1 MGYLVLTRKYRPQD
15 FNEVLGQPHVTK
27 TLMSALSKGRVG
39 HSYLFS
45 GPRGV
50 GKTSVARILAKA
62 VNCKKGIVEN
72 PCNECENCKAI
83 TNCNAVDVI
92 EIDGASNRGI
102 DEIRSLRESISYSP
116 VQSAFKV
123 YIIDEVHM
131 LTKEAFNALLKT
143 LEEPPAHVI
152 FIFATTE
159 PQKVPKTV
167 LSRCQRFDFRML
179 TNREIL
185 EKLKELTKSE
195 NVKAT
200 DEALSLISSRAE
212 GAIRDAEGMLE
223 QMISYSEGEINEND
237 VRDVFGFIGNNLY
250 LELFKGIKNS
260 EEEKIIKCVEETAVS
275 GYDLREFTSGWLKFL
290 RDLLLCKLNV
300 KDPTSTVSRQELKKL
315 TADVSTEFITAALN
329 LSVDLEKDI
338 RLLSHSPVY
347 LELAMLRMARI
358 PNLRDINILIKEI
371 SQGIQPKDK
380 IQENK
385 ENHTNKK
392 PQEKIENYTN
402 NKENIKSPK
411 NAQEV
416 WETIMTKL
424 DETNGKNF
432 LKAFLK
438 DAEPVLF
445 EDNILRI
452 KVPSTHKNH
461 LNEDIHFLRDAL
473 KETTGKDI
481 DIEIIT
487 YEEKPETKLR
497 DNTMVTKVKEIFNA
511 EEFI

>member
-1 MGYLVLTRKYRPQD
+1 MGYLVLTRKYRPQNFD
-15 FNEVLGQPHVTK
+15 EVLGQPHVTK
-27 TLMSALSKGRVG
+27 TLMSAMAKGRVG

-83 TNCNAVDVI
+83 TNCNSVDVI

-102 DEIRSLRESISYSP
+102 DEIRSLRESVSYSP

-143 LEEPPAHVI
+143 LEEPPSHVI

-179 TNREIL
+179 SNGEIFG
-185 EKLKELTKSE
+185 KLKELAKLE
-195 NVKAT
+195 GVKAT

-223 QMISYSEGEINEND
+223 QLISYSEGEITADD

-250 LELFKGIKNS
+250 LELFGGIKNS
-260 EEEKIIKCVEETAVS
+260 EENEIIRCVEEIARR

-290 RDLLLCKLNV
+290 RSLILCKLEI
-300 KDPTSTVSRQELKKL
+300 KDTTSTVPREELIKL
-315 TADVSTEFITAALN
+315 TENVSKEFITAVLN

-338 RLLSHSPVY
+338 RLISHSPVY
-347 LELAMLRMARI
+347 LELAMLRMAKI
-358 PNLRDINILIKEI
+358 PNLRDINTLIKKMSEEI
-371 SQGIQPKDK
+371 PLKENPQKKKEKETNSITITKPPKDAQDIWKAIIKK
-380 IQENK
+380 I
-385 ENHTNKK
+385 
-392 PQEKIENYTN
+392 
-402 NKENIKSPK
+402 
-411 NAQEV
+411 
-416 WETIMTKL
+416 
-424 DETNGKNF
+424 DGTNGKNF

-438 DAEPVLF
+438 DAEPVSF
-445 EDNILRI
+445 EDDILRI
-452 KVPSTHKNH
+452 KVPSTHKKH
-461 LNEDIHFLRDAL
+461 LDEDIHFLRGAL

-487 YEEKPETKLR
+487 YQQKIETKLR
-497 DNTMVTKVKEIFNA
+497 DNSMITKVKEIFDA

>member
-1 MGYLVLTRKYRPQD
+1 MGYLVLTRKYRPQNFD
-15 FNEVLGQPHVTK
+15 EVLGQSHVTR
-27 TLMSALSKGRVG
+27 TLMSALKKQRVG

-62 VNCKKGIVEN
+62 VNCKKGIVDN

-83 TNCNAVDVI
+83 TNGNAVDVI

-102 DEIRSLRESISYSP
+102 DEIRALRESVSYSP
-116 VQSAFKV
+116 IQSAFKV

-143 LEEPPAHVI
+143 LEEPPSHII

-167 LSRCQRFDFRML
+167 MSRCQRFDFRAL
-179 TNREIL
+179 SNKEIFG
-185 EKLKELTKSE
+185 KLKELASAEK
-195 NVKAT
+195 VKAT
-200 DEALSLISSRAE
+200 DEALSLIASRAE

-223 QMISYSEGEINEND
+223 QLISYSEGEINAHD
-237 VRDVFGFIGNNLY
+237 VREVFGFIGDSLY
-250 LELFKGIKNS
+250 LKLFEGIKNS
-260 EEEKIIKCVEETAVS
+260 EESEIISNIEEVTQK

-290 RDLLLCKLNV
+290 RELLLCKLEIKNISPLESD
-300 KDPTSTVSRQELKKL
+300 KQMIELSK
-315 TADVSTEFITAALN
+315 DVSAEFITAVLN
-329 LSVDLEKDI
+329 LSADLERDI
-338 RLLSHSPVY
+338 KLLPHSPVY

-358 PNLRDINILIKEI
+358 PNLRDINTLIKELRQNTTTLEE
-371 SQGIQPKDK
+371 SGEQKDDEK
-380 IQENK
+380 PVPI
-385 ENHTNKK
+385 KK
-392 PQEKIENYTN
+392 NPLSKSAGNSEELWNTIIERINGTG
-402 NKENIKSPK
+402 
-411 NAQEV
+411 
-416 WETIMTKL
+416 
-424 DETNGKNF
+424 GKNF

-438 DAEPVLF
+438 DAEPVSF

-461 LNEDIHFLRDAL
+461 LDEDIHFLRDAL
-473 KETTGKDI
+473 KKETEKDI

-487 YEEKPETKLR
+487 YEQKRETKLR
-497 DNTMVTKVKEIFNA
+497 DNSMVLKIKEIFNA

>member
-1 MGYLVLTRKYRPQD
+1 
-15 FNEVLGQPHVTK
+15 
-27 TLMSALSKGRVG
+27 MSALKKKRVG

-83 TNCNAVDVI
+83 TNGNSVDVI

-102 DEIRSLRESISYSP
+102 DEIRALRESVSYSP
-116 VQSAFKV
+116 IQSPFKV

-143 LEEPPAHVI
+143 LEEPPSHII

-167 LSRCQRFDFRML
+167 MSRCQRFDFRAL
-179 TNREIL
+179 SNKEIFG
-185 EKLKELTKSE
+185 KLKELASAEK
-195 NVKAT
+195 VKAT
-200 DEALSLISSRAE
+200 DEALSLIASRAE

-223 QMISYSEGEINEND
+223 QLISYSEGEINAHD
-237 VRDVFGFIGNNLY
+237 VREVFGFIGDNLY
-250 LELFKGIKNS
+250 LKLFKGIKNS
-260 EEEKIIKCVEETAVS
+260 EENEIIKNIEEVTQK

-290 RDLLLCKLNV
+290 RELLLCKLEIKNINPLESD
-300 KDPTSTVSRQELKKL
+300 KQMIELSK
-315 TADVSTEFITAALN
+315 DVSTEFITAVLN
-329 LSVDLEKDI
+329 LSADLEKDI
-338 RLLSHSPVY
+338 KLLPHSPVY
-347 LELAMLRMARI
+347 LELAMLRMLRI
-358 PNLRDINILIKEI
+358 PNLRDINTLIKEL
-371 SQGIQPKDK
+371 SASTTSLEKSSE
-380 IQENK
+380 QENEKK
-385 ENHTNKK
+385 EGKPVSVKKNPLNKS
-392 PQEKIENYTN
+392 
-402 NKENIKSPK
+402 IKNS
-411 NAQEV
+411 EEL
-416 WETIMTKL
+416 WDTIMKKINGTG
-424 DETNGKNF
+424 GKNF

-438 DAEPVLF
+438 DAEPVSF
-445 EDNILRI
+445 ESNILRI

-461 LNEDIHFLRDAL
+461 LDEDIHFLRDAL
-473 KETTGKDI
+473 KEEAEKDI

-487 YEEKPETKLR
+487 YEQKKETKLR
-497 DNTMVTKVKEIFNA
+497 DNSMVLKIKEIFNA

>member
-1 MGYLVLTRKYRPQD
+1 MGYLVLTRKYRPQNFD
-15 FNEVLGQPHVTK
+15 EVLGQPHVTR
-27 TLMSALSKGRVG
+27 TLMSALAKGRVG
-39 HSYLFS
+39 HSYLFT

-72 PCNECENCKAI
+72 PCNECENCIAI
-83 TNCNAVDVI
+83 TNCSSVDVI

-102 DEIRSLRESISYSP
+102 DEIRSLRDSVSYSP

-143 LEEPPAHVI
+143 LEEPPSHVI

-179 TNREIL
+179 SNQEIF
-185 EKLKELTKSE
+185 EKLKELAKEE

-223 QMISYSEGEINEND
+223 QLISYSEGEITEND
-237 VRDVFGFIGNNLY
+237 VREVFGFIGNSLY
-250 LELFKGIKNS
+250 FKLFKGIANS
-260 EEEKIIKCVEETAVS
+260 DENEIIGGVEEIAGR

-290 RDLLLCKLNV
+290 RSLLLCKLEV
-300 KDPTSTVSRQELKKL
+300 KDITSTASKENLLELTK
-315 TADVSTEFITAALN
+315 DVSTEFLTAVLN

-358 PNLRDINILIKEI
+358 PSLRDINTLIKKI
-371 SQGIQPKDK
+371 SEGAPIGNKTKKNKPEEKKTDRDK
-380 IQENK
+380 S
-385 ENHTNKK
+385 TT
-392 PQEKIENYTN
+392 P
-402 NKENIKSPK
+402 PK
-411 NAQEV
+411 NAQEL
-416 WETIMTKL
+416 WNAIITEI
-424 DETNGKNF
+424 NGASGKNF

-438 DAEPVLF
+438 DAEPVSF
-445 EDNILRI
+445 EDDILRI
-452 KVPSTHKNH
+452 KVPSTHKKH
-461 LNEDIHFLRDAL
+461 LDEDIHFLRGAL

-487 YEEKPETKLR
+487 YQQKIETKLR
-497 DNTMVTKVKEIFNA
+497 DNSMVTKVKEIFNA

>member
-1 MGYLVLTRKYRPQD
+1 MGYLVLTRKYRPQNFD
-15 FNEVLGQPHVTK
+15 EVLGQPHVTK
-27 TLMSALSKGRVG
+27 TLKSALAKGRVG

-72 PCNECENCKAI
+72 PCNQCENCKAV
-83 TNCNAVDVI
+83 TNCNSVDVI

-102 DEIRSLRESISYSP
+102 DEIRALREAVSYSP
-116 VQSAFKV
+116 VQSLFKV

-143 LEEPPAHVI
+143 LEEPPSHII

-179 TNREIL
+179 SNQEIFK
-185 EKLKELTKSE
+185 KLKELTKSE
-195 NVKAT
+195 KVKAT

-223 QMISYSEGEINEND
+223 QLISYSEGEITATD
-237 VRDVFGFIGNNLY
+237 VRDVFGFIGNILY

-260 EEEKIIKCVEETAVS
+260 EESEIIRCVEEIAQR

-290 RDLLLCKLNV
+290 RGLLLSKLEIE
-300 KDPTSTVSRQELKKL
+300 DITSTVSNKELIKL
-315 TADVSTEFITAALN
+315 SEDVSTEFITAVLN

-338 RLLSHSPVY
+338 RLISHSPVY
-347 LELAMLRMARI
+347 LELAMLRMSRI
-358 PNLRDINILIKEI
+358 PALRDINTLIEKLSQDI
-371 SQGIQPKDK
+371 SPKDK
-380 IQENK
+380 IQENNEK
-385 ENHTNKK
+385 ESN
-392 PQEKIENYTN
+392 N
-402 NKENIKSPK
+402 NKATIKPIRNEK
-411 NAQEV
+411 NL
-416 WETIMTKL
+416 WNSIITKING
-424 DETNGKNF
+424 TNGKNF

-438 DAEPVLF
+438 DAEPVSF

-452 KVPSTHKNH
+452 KVPSTHKKH
-461 LNEDIHFLRDAL
+461 LDEDIHFLRGAL

-487 YEEKPETKLR
+487 YQQKTETKLR
-497 DNTMVTKVKEIFNA
+497 DNSMVTKVKEIFNA

>member
-1 MGYLVLTRKYRPQD
+1 VRLTKKIMGYLVLTRKYRPQNFD
-15 FNEVLGQPHVTK
+15 EVLGQPHVTK
-27 TLMSALSKGRVG
+27 TLMSALAKGRVG

-72 PCNECENCKAI
+72 PCNECENCISI
-83 TNCNAVDVI
+83 TNCNSVDVI

-102 DEIRSLRESISYSP
+102 DEIRALREAVSYSP

-143 LEEPPAHVI
+143 LEEPPSHVI

-179 TNREIL
+179 SNQEIFK
-185 EKLKELTKSE
+185 KLKELTKSE

-200 DEALSLISSRAE
+200 DEALSLISARAE

-223 QMISYSEGEINEND
+223 QLISYSEGEITADD
-237 VRDVFGFIGNNLY
+237 VRDVLGFIGNTLY
-250 LELFKGIKNS
+250 LELFNGIKNS
-260 EEEKIIKCVEETAVS
+260 EENEIIRSVEEITGK

-290 RDLLLCKLNV
+290 RSLLLCKLGIE
-300 KDPTSTVSRQELKKL
+300 DITSTVSREELMKL
-315 TADVSTEFITAALN
+315 YENVSTEFITAVLN

-338 RLLSHSPVY
+338 RLIPHSPVY
-347 LELAMLRMARI
+347 LELAMLRMSRI
-358 PNLRDINILIKEI
+358 PALRDINTLIRNISNEIPLKENP
-371 SQGIQPKDK
+371 QK
-380 IQENK
+380 NK
-385 ENHTNKK
+385 EKESN
-392 PQEKIENYTN
+392 N
-402 NKENIKSPK
+402 NKATIKPPK
-411 NAQEV
+411 NAQEL
-416 WETIMTKL
+416 WNAIIIKI
-424 DETNGKNF
+424 DGTNGKNF

-438 DAEPVLF
+438 DAEPVSF
-445 EDNILRI
+445 EGNILRI
-452 KVPSTHKNH
+452 KVPSTHKKH
-461 LNEDIHFLRDAL
+461 LDEDIHFLRGEL

-487 YEEKPETKLR
+487 YQQKIETKLS
-497 DNTMVTKVKEIFNA
+497 DNSMVTKVKEIFNA

>member
-1 MGYLVLTRKYRPQD
+1 MGYLVLTRKYRPQN

-27 TLMSALSKGRVG
+27 TLMSALAKGRVG

-72 PCNECENCKAI
+72 PCNKCENCKAV
-83 TNCNAVDVI
+83 TNCNSVDVM

-102 DEIRSLRESISYSP
+102 DEIRALREAVSYVP

-143 LEEPPAHVI
+143 LEEPPSHII

-179 TNREIL
+179 SNQEIFK
-185 EKLKELTKSE
+185 KLKELVKCE
-195 NVKAT
+195 KVKAT

-223 QMISYSEGEINEND
+223 QLISYSQGEITADD
-237 VRDVFGFIGNNLY
+237 VRDVFGFIGNTLY
-250 LELFKGIKNS
+250 SKLFNGIKNS
-260 EEEKIIKCVEETAVS
+260 EENEIIRCVEEIARR

-290 RDLLLCKLNV
+290 RSLLLCKLGIE
-300 KDPTSTVSRQELKKL
+300 DITSTVSNEELIKL
-315 TADVSTEFITAALN
+315 IKNVSTEFLTAVLN

-338 RLLSHSPVY
+338 RLISHSPVY
-347 LELAMLRMARI
+347 LELAMLRMSRI
-358 PNLRDINILIKEI
+358 PALRDINTIIEKLSQDIPLKDNIRENNEKESNNDKTTIKPHKNEKEI
-371 SQGIQPKDK
+371 WNSIITK
-380 IQENK
+380 IND
-385 ENHTNKK
+385 
-392 PQEKIENYTN
+392 
-402 NKENIKSPK
+402 S
-411 NAQEV
+411 
-416 WETIMTKL
+416 
-424 DETNGKNF
+424 NGKNF

-438 DAEPVLF
+438 DAEPISF

-452 KVPSTHKNH
+452 KVPSTHKKH
-461 LNEDIHFLRDAL
+461 LDEDIHFLRGAL

-487 YEEKPETKLR
+487 YQQKIETKLR
-497 DNTMVTKVKEIFNA
+497 DNSIVTKVKEIFNA
-511 EEFI
+511 EESI

>member
-1 MGYLVLTRKYRPQD
+1 
-15 FNEVLGQPHVTK
+15 
-27 TLMSALSKGRVG
+27 MSALAKGRVG
-39 HSYLFS
+39 HSYLFT

-72 PCNECENCKAI
+72 PCNECENCIAI
-83 TNCNAVDVI
+83 TNCSSVDVI

-102 DEIRSLRESISYSP
+102 DEIRSLRESVSYSP

-143 LEEPPAHVI
+143 LEEPPSHVI

-179 TNREIL
+179 SNQEIFG
-185 EKLKELTKSE
+185 KLKELVKSE
-195 NVKAT
+195 KVKAT
-200 DEALSLISSRAE
+200 DEALYLISSRAE

-223 QMISYSEGEINEND
+223 QLISYSEGEITEND
-237 VRDVFGFIGNNLY
+237 VRDVFGFIGNTLY
-250 LELFKGIKNS
+250 LKLFKGISNS
-260 EEEKIIKCVEETAVS
+260 DEQEIIRCVEEIAGS
-275 GYDLREFTSGWLKFL
+275 GYDLREFTSGWLNFL
-290 RDLLLCKLNV
+290 RSLLLSKLEINDV
-300 KDPTSTVSRQELKKL
+300 TSTTPEEELL
-315 TADVSTEFITAALN
+315 ELNRNVSTEFLTAVLN

-358 PNLRDINILIKEI
+358 PSLRDINTLIKKI
-371 SQGIQPKDK
+371 SQGVPI
-380 IQENK
+380 ENK
-385 ENHTNKK
+385 IEENKLE
-392 PQEKIENYTN
+392 EKEPNSRT
-402 NKENIKSPK
+402 
-411 NAQEV
+411 NAQEL
-416 WETIMTKL
+416 WNAIITKING
-424 DETNGKNF
+424 TRGKNF

-438 DAEPVLF
+438 DAEPVSF

-452 KVPSTHKNH
+452 KVPSTHKKH
-461 LNEDIHFLRDAL
+461 LDEDIHFLRDAL
-473 KETTGKDI
+473 RETTGKDV
-481 DIEIIT
+481 DIEIIA
-487 YEEKPETKLR
+487 YQQKIETKLR
-497 DNTMVTKVKEIFNA
+497 DNPMVTKVREIFNA

>member
-1 MGYLVLTRKYRPQD
+1 MGYLVLTRKYRPQN
-15 FNEVLGQPHVTK
+15 FEEVLGQSHVTK
-27 TLMSALSKGRVG
+27 TLMSALKRKRVG

-72 PCNECENCKAI
+72 PCNECENCKAV
-83 TNCNAVDVI
+83 TNCNSVDVI

-102 DEIRSLRESISYSP
+102 DEIRALRESVSYSP

-143 LEEPPAHVI
+143 LEEPPSHII

-167 LSRCQRFDFRML
+167 LSRCQRFDFRAL
-179 TNREIL
+179 SNKEIF
-185 EKLKELTKSE
+185 EKLKELVSAEK
-195 NVKAT
+195 VKAT
-200 DEALSLISSRAE
+200 DEALSLIASRAE

-223 QMISYSEGEINEND
+223 QLISYSEGEINAND
-237 VRDVFGFIGNNLY
+237 VRDVFGFIGDNLY
-250 LELFKGIKNS
+250 LKLFKGIKNS
-260 EEEKIIKCVEETAVS
+260 EEAEIIKSVEEVTQK

-290 RDLLLCKLNV
+290 RELLLCKLEI
-300 KDPTSTVSRQELKKL
+300 KSITPLESDKQMIELSK
-315 TADVSTEFITAALN
+315 DVSTEFITAVLN
-329 LSVDLEKDI
+329 LSADLEKDI
-338 RLLSHSPVY
+338 RLLPHSPVY

-358 PNLRDINILIKEI
+358 PNLRDINTLIKKL
-371 SQGIQPKDK
+371 SQGITPLEKPSE
-380 IQENK
+380 QENEK
-385 ENHTNKK
+385 EENQSVIVKK
-392 PQEKIENYTN
+392 NPNTKSAKNSQELWKSIMQKINGTG
-402 NKENIKSPK
+402 
-411 NAQEV
+411 
-416 WETIMTKL
+416 
-424 DETNGKNF
+424 GKNF

-438 DAEPVLF
+438 DAEPVSF
-445 EDNILRI
+445 EDDILRI
-452 KVPSTHKNH
+452 RVPSTHKNH
-461 LNEDIHFLRDAL
+461 LDEDIHFLRNAL
-473 KETTGKDI
+473 KEETGKDI

-487 YEEKPETKLR
+487 YEQKRDTKLR
-497 DNTMVTKVKEIFNA
+497 DNSMVLKIKEIFNA

>member
-1 MGYLVLTRKYRPQD
+1 MGYLVLTRKYRPQNFD
-15 FNEVLGQPHVTK
+15 EVLGQPHVTK
-27 TLMSALSKGRVG
+27 TLMSALAKGRVG

-72 PCNECENCKAI
+72 PCNECENCLAI
-83 TNCNAVDVI
+83 TNCNSVDVI

-102 DEIRSLRESISYSP
+102 DEIRALR
-116 VQSAFKV
+116 
-123 YIIDEVHM
+123 EVHM

-143 LEEPPAHVI
+143 LEEPPSHVI

-179 TNREIL
+179 SNKEIFD
-185 EKLKELTKSE
+185 KLKELTNAEK
-195 NVKAT
+195 VKAT
-200 DEALSLISSRAE
+200 DEALSFISSRAE

-223 QMISYSEGEINEND
+223 QLISYSEGEITAD
-237 VRDVFGFIGNNLY
+237 DIRDVFGFIGNKLY
-250 LELFKGIKNS
+250 LELFNGIKNS
-260 EEEKIIKCVEETAVS
+260 KEEEIIRCVEEIAVK

-290 RDLLLCKLNV
+290 RSLLLCKLEIE
-300 KDPTSTVSRQELKKL
+300 DTTSTVSSEDLMKISE
-315 TADVSTEFITAALN
+315 DVSTEFITAVLN

-338 RLLSHSPVY
+338 RLIPHSPVY
-347 LELAMLRMARI
+347 LELAILRMSKI
-358 PNLRDINILIKEI
+358 PALRDINTLIKNISNEI
-371 SQGIQPKDK
+371 PLKEKPQK
-380 IQENK
+380 NK
-385 ENHTNKK
+385 EKESNNDKK
-392 PQEKIENYTN
+392 SI
-402 NKENIKSPK
+402 SPPE
-411 NAQEV
+411 NAQEL
-416 WETIMTKL
+416 WNAIITKVNGS
-424 DETNGKNF
+424 TGKNF

-438 DAEPVLF
+438 DAEPVSL

-452 KVPSTHKNH
+452 KVPSTHKKH
-461 LNEDIHFLRDAL
+461 LDEDIHFLRGAL
-473 KETTGKDI
+473 KETTGEDI

-487 YEEKPETKLR
+487 YQQKIETKLS
-497 DNTMVTKVKEIFNA
+497 DNSMVTKVKEIFNA

>member
-1 MGYLVLTRKYRPQD
+1 MGYLVLTRKYRPQN
-15 FNEVLGQPHVTK
+15 FNEVLGQPHVTR
-27 TLMSALSKGRVG
+27 TLMSALAKGRVG

-72 PCNECENCKAI
+72 PCNECENCIAI
-83 TNCNAVDVI
+83 TNCNSVDVI

-102 DEIRSLRESISYSP
+102 DEIRSLRESVSYSP

-143 LEEPPAHVI
+143 LEEPPSHVI

-179 TNREIL
+179 SNQEIFG
-185 EKLKELTKSE
+185 KLKELAKEE
-195 NVKAT
+195 NVQAT

-223 QMISYSEGEINEND
+223 QLISYSEGEITEDD
-237 VRDVFGFIGNNLY
+237 VRDVFGFIGNTLY
-250 LELFKGIKNS
+250 LKLFKGITNS
-260 EEEKIIKCVEETAVS
+260 DEKEIIRCVEEIAGR

-290 RDLLLCKLNV
+290 RSLLLCKLEV
-300 KDPTSTVSRQELKKL
+300 KVVASTISKEELLEL
-315 TADVSTEFITAALN
+315 TKNVSTEFLTAVLN

-358 PNLRDINILIKEI
+358 PSLRDINTLIKKI
-371 SQGIQPKDK
+371 SQGVPL
-380 IQENK
+380 ENK
-385 ENHTNKK
+385 TQGEKPEEKESNSETN
-392 PQEKIENYTN
+392 IHA
-402 NKENIKSPK
+402 PK
-411 NAQEV
+411 NAQEL
-416 WETIMTKL
+416 WNAIITKI
-424 DETNGKNF
+424 NGASGKNF

-438 DAEPVLF
+438 DAEPVSF
-445 EDNILRI
+445 EDDILRI
-452 KVPSTHKNH
+452 RVPSTHKKH
-461 LNEDIHFLRDAL
+461 LDEDIHFLRGAL

-487 YEEKPETKLR
+487 YQQKIETKLR
-497 DNTMVTKVKEIFNA
+497 DNSMVTKVKEIFNA

>member
-1 MGYLVLTRKYRPQD
+1 
-15 FNEVLGQPHVTK
+15 
-27 TLMSALSKGRVG
+27 MSALTKGRVG
-39 HSYLFS
+39 HSYLFT

-62 VNCKKGIVEN
+62 VNCKKGIAEN
-72 PCNECENCKAI
+72 PCNECENCIAI
-83 TNCNAVDVI
+83 TNCSSVDVI

-102 DEIRSLRESISYSP
+102 DEIRSLRDSISYSP

-143 LEEPPAHVI
+143 LEEPPSHVI

-179 TNREIL
+179 SNQEIF
-185 EKLKELTKSE
+185 EKLKELAKEE

-223 QMISYSEGEINEND
+223 QLISYSEGKITEDD
-237 VRDVFGFIGNNLY
+237 VREVFGFIGNTLY
-250 LELFKGIKNS
+250 LKLFKGIANS
-260 EEEKIIKCVEETAVS
+260 DETEIIKGVEEIAGR

-290 RDLLLCKLNV
+290 RSLLLCKLEV
-300 KDPTSTVSRQELKKL
+300 KDITSTVSKEELLEL
-315 TADVSTEFITAALN
+315 TKNVSTEFLTAVLN

-358 PNLRDINILIKEI
+358 PSLRDINTLIKKI
-371 SQGIQPKDK
+371 SKGIPIEKKTRENNSEEKKSNSRTNAQP
-380 IQENK
+380 
-385 ENHTNKK
+385 
-392 PQEKIENYTN
+392 
-402 NKENIKSPK
+402 PK
-411 NAQEV
+411 NAQEL
-416 WETIMTKL
+416 WNSIITKI
-424 DETNGKNF
+424 NGASGKNF

-438 DAEPVLF
+438 DAEPVSF
-445 EDNILRI
+445 EDDILRI
-452 KVPSTHKNH
+452 RVPSTHKKH
-461 LNEDIHFLRDAL
+461 LDEDIHFLRGAL
-473 KETTGKDI
+473 KETTGKDV

-487 YEEKPETKLR
+487 YQQKIETKLR
-497 DNTMVTKVKEIFNA
+497 DNSMVTKVKEIFNA

>member
-1 MGYLVLTRKYRPQD
+1 MGYLVLTRKYRPQN

-27 TLMSALSKGRVG
+27 TLMSALAKGRVG

-62 VNCKKGIVEN
+62 VNCEKGIVEN
-72 PCNECENCKAI
+72 PCNQCENCKAV
-83 TNCNAVDVI
+83 TNCNSVDVI

-102 DEIRSLRESISYSP
+102 DEIRALREAVSYSP
-116 VQSAFKV
+116 VQSLFKV

-143 LEEPPAHVI
+143 LEEPPSHII
-152 FIFATTE
+152 FVFATTE

-179 TNREIL
+179 SNQEIFK
-185 EKLKELTKSE
+185 KLKELTKSE

-223 QMISYSEGEINEND
+223 QLISYSAGEITADD
-237 VRDVFGFIGNNLY
+237 VRDVFGFIGNTLY
-250 LELFKGIKNS
+250 LELFNGIKNS
-260 EEEKIIKCVEETAVS
+260 KENEIIRCIEEIAGK

-290 RDLLLCKLNV
+290 RSLLLSKLEIEDV
-300 KDPTSTVSRQELKKL
+300 TSTVSNEELIKL
-315 TADVSTEFITAALN
+315 SENVSTEFITATLN
-329 LSVDLEKDI
+329 LSVDLEKNI
-338 RLLSHSPVY
+338 RLISHSPVY
-347 LELAMLRMARI
+347 LELAMLRMSRI
-358 PNLRDINILIKEI
+358 PALRDINTLIEKI
-371 SQGIQPKDK
+371 SQDISPKDK
-380 IQENK
+380 
-385 ENHTNKK
+385 
-392 PQEKIENYTN
+392 PQVKNEEESNN
-402 NKENIKSPK
+402 NKVNIKSPK
-411 NAQEV
+411 NEKEV
-416 WETIMTKL
+416 WNAIITKINGS
-424 DETNGKNF
+424 TGKNF

-438 DAEPVLF
+438 DAEPVSF

-452 KVPSTHKNH
+452 KVPSTHKRH
-461 LNEDIHFLRDAL
+461 LDEDIHFLRNAL

-487 YEEKPETKLR
+487 YQQKIETKLR
-497 DNTMVTKVKEIFNA
+497 DNAMVTKVKELFNA
-511 EEFI
+511 EESI

>member
-1 MGYLVLTRKYRPQD
+1 MGYLVLTRKYRPQNFD
-15 FNEVLGQPHVTK
+15 EVLGQPHVTK
-27 TLMSALSKGRVG
+27 TLMSALAKGRVG

-62 VNCKKGIVEN
+62 VNCKKGIAEN
-72 PCNECENCKAI
+72 PCNECENCIAI
-83 TNCNAVDVI
+83 TNCNSVDVM

-102 DEIRSLRESISYSP
+102 DEIRALREGVSYSP

-143 LEEPPAHVI
+143 LEEPPSHVI

-167 LSRCQRFDFRML
+167 LSRCQRFDFRIL
-179 TNREIL
+179 SNKEIFD
-185 EKLKELTKSE
+185 KLKELIKLE
-195 NVKAT
+195 KIKAT

-223 QMISYSEGEINEND
+223 QLISYSEGEITGDD
-237 VRDVFGFIGNNLY
+237 VRDVFGFIGNKLY
-250 LELFKGIKNS
+250 LELFNGIKSS
-260 EEEKIIKCVEETAVS
+260 EGEEIIRCVEEIAVK

-290 RDLLLCKLNV
+290 RSLLLCKLGIE
-300 KDPTSTVSRQELKKL
+300 DITSTVSRDALVKISE
-315 TADVSTEFITAALN
+315 DVSTEFITAVLN

-338 RLLSHSPVY
+338 RLIPYSPVY
-347 LELAMLRMARI
+347 LELAMLRMSKI
-358 PNLRDINILIKEI
+358 PALRDINTLIKNI
-371 SQGIQPKDK
+371 SN
-380 IQENK
+380 ETLLK
-385 ENHTNKK
+385 EN
-392 PQEKIENYTN
+392 PQEEKKERKPEND
-402 NKENIKSPK
+402 KLVIKAPE
-411 NAQEV
+411 NAQEL
-416 WETIMTKL
+416 WNAIITKVNGS
-424 DETNGKNF
+424 TGKNF

-438 DAEPVLF
+438 DAEPVSF

-452 KVPSTHKNH
+452 KVPSTHKKH
-461 LNEDIHFLRDAL
+461 LDEDIHFLRGAL
-473 KETTGKDI
+473 KETTGEDI

-487 YEEKPETKLR
+487 YQQKIEPKLS
-497 DNTMVTKVKEIFNA
+497 DNSMVTKVKEIFNA

>member
-1 MGYLVLTRKYRPQD
+1 MGYLVLTRKYRPQNFD
-15 FNEVLGQPHVTK
+15 EVLGQPHVTR
-27 TLMSALSKGRVG
+27 TLMSALAKGRVG
-39 HSYLFS
+39 HSYLFA

-72 PCNECENCKAI
+72 PCNECENCIAI
-83 TNCNAVDVI
+83 TNCSSVDVI

-102 DEIRSLRESISYSP
+102 DEIRSLRDSVSYSP

-143 LEEPPAHVI
+143 LEEPPSHVI

-179 TNREIL
+179 SNQEIFG
-185 EKLKELTKSE
+185 KLKELVKSE
-195 NVKAT
+195 KVKAT
-200 DEALSLISSRAE
+200 DEALYLISSRAE

-223 QMISYSEGEINEND
+223 QLISYSEGEITEND
-237 VRDVFGFIGNNLY
+237 VRDVFGFIGNTLY
-250 LELFKGIKNS
+250 LKLFKSISNS
-260 EEEKIIKCVEETAVS
+260 DEQEIIRCVEEIAGR
-275 GYDLREFTSGWLKFL
+275 GYDLREFTSGWLNFL
-290 RDLLLCKLNV
+290 RSLLLSKLEIN
-300 KDPTSTVSRQELKKL
+300 DITSTIPEEELLDL
-315 TADVSTEFITAALN
+315 TRNVSTEFLTAVLN

-347 LELAMLRMARI
+347 LELSMLRMARI
-358 PNLRDINILIKEI
+358 PYLRDINTLIKKISKEI
-371 SQGIQPKDK
+371 PVEK
-380 IQENK
+380 ETK
-385 ENHTNKK
+385 ENNYKEKKSDSITNA
-392 PQEKIENYTN
+392 PP
-402 NKENIKSPK
+402 PK
-411 NAQEV
+411 NAQEL
-416 WETIMTKL
+416 WSAIITKING
-424 DETNGKNF
+424 TSGKNF

-438 DAEPVLF
+438 DAEPVSF
-445 EDNILRI
+445 EDDILRI
-452 KVPSTHKNH
+452 RVPSTHKKH
-461 LNEDIHFLRDAL
+461 LDEDIHFLRDAL
-473 KETTGKDI
+473 KETTGKDV

-487 YEEKPETKLR
+487 YQQQIETKLR
-497 DNTMVTKVKEIFNA
+497 DNSMVTKVKEIFNA

>member
-1 MGYLVLTRKYRPQD
+1 MRLAKRIMGYLVLTRKYRPQNFD
-15 FNEVLGQPHVTK
+15 EVLGQPHVTK
-27 TLMSALSKGRVG
+27 TLMSALTKGRVG

-72 PCNECENCKAI
+72 PCNECENCIAI
-83 TNCNAVDVI
+83 TNCNSVDVI

-102 DEIRSLRESISYSP
+102 DEIRSLRESVSYSP
-116 VQSAFKV
+116 VQSSFKV

-143 LEEPPAHVI
+143 LEEPPSHVI

-179 TNREIL
+179 SNEEIFK
-185 EKLKELTKSE
+185 KLKELTKLE
-195 NVKAT
+195 KVKAT

-223 QMISYSEGEINEND
+223 QLISYSEGEINEND

-260 EEEKIIKCVEETAVS
+260 REEKIIQCVEEIAGS

-290 RDLLLCKLNV
+290 RSLLLCKLEI
-300 KDPTSTVSRQELKKL
+300 KDITSTVPNEELMNL
-315 TADVSTEFITAALN
+315 TENVSTEFIMATLN

-338 RLLSHSPVY
+338 RLISHSPVY
-347 LELAMLRMARI
+347 LELAMLRMSKI
-358 PNLRDINILIKEI
+358 PNLRDINTLIKEI
-371 SQGIQPKDK
+371 SQSTPTANKPK
-380 IQENK
+380 ENK
-385 ENHTNKK
+385 DNKTNKITTVE
-392 PQEKIENYTN
+392 P
-402 NKENIKSPK
+402 PK
-411 NAQEV
+411 NVQELWNV
-416 WETIMTKL
+416 IITKING
-424 DETNGKNF
+424 TNGKNF

-438 DAEPVLF
+438 DAEPVSL
-445 EDNILRI
+445 EDDILRI
-452 KVPSTHKNH
+452 KVPSTHKKH
-461 LNEDIHFLRDAL
+461 LDEDIHFLRDAL
-473 KETTGKDI
+473 KEKMGKDI

-487 YEEKPETKLR
+487 YQQKVETKLR
-497 DNTMVTKVKEIFNA
+497 DNSMVTKVKEIFNA

>member
-1 MGYLVLTRKYRPQD
+1 MGYLVLTRKYRPQN

-27 TLMSALSKGRVG
+27 TLMSALAKGRVG

-72 PCNECENCKAI
+72 PCNECENCRAI

-143 LEEPPAHVI
+143 LEEPPSHVI

-179 TNREIL
+179 GNQEIFG
-185 EKLKELTKSE
+185 KLKELAKSE

-200 DEALSLISSRAE
+200 DEALSIISSRAE

-223 QMISYSEGEINEND
+223 QMISYSEGEITESD

-260 EEEKIIKCVEETAVS
+260 TEEKIIRCVEEIAGS

-290 RDLLLCKLNV
+290 RSLLLCKLNV
-300 KDPTSTVSRQELKKL
+300 KDPTSTLPREELIKL
-315 TADVSTEFITAALN
+315 AENVSTEFITAVLN

-338 RLLSHSPVY
+338 RLISHSPVY

-358 PNLRDINILIKEI
+358 PNLRDINTLIKKI
-371 SQGIQPKDK
+371 SEGTETKDK
-380 IQENK
+380 PQENK
-385 ENHTNKK
+385 ENHTNS
-392 PQEKIENYTN
+392 
-402 NKENIKSPK
+402 KENVKNPK

-416 WETIMTKL
+416 WEAIMAKI

-438 DAEPVLF
+438 DAEPVSF

-452 KVPSTHKNH
+452 KVPSTHKKH
-461 LNEDIHFLRDAL
+461 LDEDIHFLRGAL

-487 YEEKPETKLR
+487 YQQKLETKLS
-497 DNTMVTKVKEIFNA
+497 DNSMVTKVKEIFNA

>member
-1 MGYLVLTRKYRPQD
+1 VRLAKKIMGYLVLTRKYRPQNFD
-15 FNEVLGQPHVTK
+15 EVLGQPHVTK
-27 TLMSALSKGRVG
+27 TLKSALAKGRVG

-72 PCNECENCKAI
+72 PCNKCENCMSI
-83 TNCNAVDVI
+83 TNCNSVDVI

-102 DEIRSLRESISYSP
+102 DEIRALREGVSYSP

-143 LEEPPAHVI
+143 LEEPPSHVI

-179 TNREIL
+179 SNQEIFD
-185 EKLKELTKSE
+185 KLKALTNVEK
-195 NVKAT
+195 VKAT

-223 QMISYSEGEINEND
+223 QLISYSEGEITEDD
-237 VRDVFGFIGNNLY
+237 VRDVFGFIGNKLY
-250 LELFKGIKNS
+250 LELFTGIKNS
-260 EEEKIIKCVEETAVS
+260 KEDEIIQSVEEIAGK

-290 RDLLLCKLNV
+290 RSLLLCKLQIE
-300 KDPTSTVSRQELKKL
+300 DITSTVPKEELIKL
-315 TADVSTEFITAALN
+315 TENVSTEFITAVLN
-329 LSVDLEKDI
+329 LSADLEKDI
-338 RLLSHSPVY
+338 RLIPHSPVY
-347 LELAMLRMARI
+347 LELAMLRMSRI
-358 PNLRDINILIKEI
+358 PALRDINTLIKNI
-371 SQGIQPKDK
+371 SNGIPLKT
-380 IQENK
+380 QENK
-385 ENHTNKK
+385 EKEPNNKK
-392 PQEKIENYTN
+392 EP
-402 NKENIKSPK
+402 IKPPK
-411 NAQEV
+411 NAQEL
-416 WETIMTKL
+416 WDAIITKVNGS
-424 DETNGKNF
+424 TGKNF

-438 DAEPVLF
+438 DAEPVSF

-452 KVPSTHKNH
+452 KVPSTHKKH
-461 LNEDIHFLRDAL
+461 LDEDIHFLRGAL

-487 YEEKPETKLR
+487 YQQKIEPKLS
-497 DNTMVTKVKEIFNA
+497 DNSMVTKVKEIFNA